1 MPSNSHVSDIV
12 YRAVGLMSGWIEV
25 IMLNSLNVRYDK
37 VFLISLHYVI
47 NSNAKIDG
55 KMIYQNICGYI

>member
-37 VFLISLHYVI
+37 VFL
-47 NSNAKIDG
+47 
-55 KMIYQNICGYI
+55 YIFALCNKFKCKDRWKK